1 MRFSYHAEQWLSYPS
16 GLVFEFF
23 ANPDNLPLLIPPW
36 QTTRIEKVSILPPPH
51 QPDISS
57 SASPAAGVGTRFTLS
72 FRPFPFSPVRFR
84 WEAEITEFS
93 WNHHFCDEQIHGPF
107 ARWKHCHYIRP
118 VRWQGLNA
126 TLVADHIEYDVP
138 FGAAGR
144 LAHRLF
150 LRGQIERTFAY
161 RQIQINKILAK
172 ITSQSRESQSDEAA
186 PPGRASA

>member
-1 MRFSYHAEQWLSYPS
+1 MRFSYHVAQWLSYPS
-16 GLVFEFF
+16 GRVFEFF
-23 ANPDNLPLLIPPW
+23 ANPDNLALLMPPW
-36 QTTRIEKVSILPPPH
+36 QMARIEKTSILPPPH
-51 QPDISS
+51 HPDSS
-57 SASPAAGVGTRFTLS
+57 GTTSPAAGVGSRFTLS
-72 FRPFPFSPVRFR
+72 FRPFRFSPVRTR

-107 ARWKHCHYIRP
+107 THWKHCHYVRP

-126 TLVADHIEYDVP
+126 TLISDTVEYEVP
-138 FGAAGR
+138 LGAAGR

-161 RQIQINKILAK
+161 RQIQLNKVLAS
-172 ITSQSRESQSDEAA
+172 ITSQSQESQPGEAA